1 MNREL
6 TLNRLQVEI
15 MFDEFLN
22 KDVTDLKKLKEKIR
36 NNEKLTGKELEFTK
50 TLYRRWLQKIK

>member
-50 TLYRRWLQKIK
+50 TLYRR